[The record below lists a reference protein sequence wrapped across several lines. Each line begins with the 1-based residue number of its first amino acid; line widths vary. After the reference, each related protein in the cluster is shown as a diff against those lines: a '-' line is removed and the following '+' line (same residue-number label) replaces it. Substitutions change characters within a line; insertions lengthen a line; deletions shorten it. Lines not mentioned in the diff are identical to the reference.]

1 MTDPPPDPLAHEA
14 LEAPTVPLPPVDPTR
29 SAADRSAVHR
39 LFGSDDFFRLW
50 MSQVLSAFGD
60 WLGFLAILI
69 IATRIGG
76 ESPAAAISVVM
87 TARLVPGFFLAP
99 VAGVLVDRWDRKR
112 VMVVCDVV
120 RAGALLMLPFVHSLL
135 ALVLVSLVIEVATL
149 LWSPAKEA
157 SVPNLVPTGHLTTA
171 NSLSLVAA
179 YGTFPIASLAFALLT
194 PAGAW
199 LGGFDAVAWLRVDQ
213 ASLAIY
219 VDVLTHVIAAVMIST
234 LALPRREREPHPAGG
249 RRIDFGE
256 TFRELKEGWQFMFVN
271 PMVRAVMLAVSTG
284 LIGGGMLVPLG
295 EIFSRQILDAGSA
308 GFPLLMTALGFGVA
322 GGVVV
327 LSAFQSR
334 IPKVVVFCWSAIV
347 ASVALTLGAA
357 MSDIAP
363 AVFFVGVL
371 GVCAGAVYVLGFTI
385 LHETVADELRGRIFS
400 ALYTLVRFCL
410 LLAFAVGPL
419 LADRLGA
426 LADGL
431 VGGAVHI
438 GDTAIEL
445 PGVRLALWLAAAIIF
460 AAGVLAFVS
469 LRIDGYRHVHVE
481 PVGAADRSR

>member
-1 MTDPPPDPLAHEA
+1 MTDHTTDPQALEA
-14 LEAPTVPLPPVDPTR
+14 LEAPTVPLPAVGPSR
-29 SAADRSAVHR
+29 AAADRSAIDR

-50 MSQVLSAFGD
+50 MSQVLAAFGD

-76 ESPAAAISVVM
+76 ESPAAAISLVM

-120 RAGALLMLPFVHSLL
+120 RAGALLLLPFIHSLL
-135 ALVLVSLVIEVATL
+135 ALVVVSLVIEVATL

-179 YGTFPIASLAFALLT
+179 YGTFPLASLAFALLT
-194 PAGAW
+194 PAGEW
-199 LGGFDAVAWLRVDQ
+199 LGGFDALAWLQLDQ

-219 VDVLTHVIAAVMIST
+219 VDVLAHVAAAVMIST
-234 LALPRREREPHPAGG
+234 LALPRREREPNSASS
-249 RRIDFGE
+249 RRIDFGQ

-271 PMVRAVMLAVSTG
+271 PVVRAVMLAVSTG

-322 GGVVV
+322 GGVVA
-327 LSAFQSR
+327 LSAFQAR
-334 IPKVVVFCWSAIV
+334 IPKVVVFCWSVIV
-347 ASVALTLGAA
+347 AGVALTLGAA

-363 AVFFVGVL
+363 AVVFVAVL

-426 LADGL
+426 LSDTL
-431 VGGAVHI
+431 FGGAVQL

-445 PGVRLALWLAAAIIF
+445 PGVRLALWLSAAIIF

-469 LRIDGYRHVHVE
+469 LRLDRAPHRVAE
-481 PVGAADRSR
+481 PVAAGDRSR